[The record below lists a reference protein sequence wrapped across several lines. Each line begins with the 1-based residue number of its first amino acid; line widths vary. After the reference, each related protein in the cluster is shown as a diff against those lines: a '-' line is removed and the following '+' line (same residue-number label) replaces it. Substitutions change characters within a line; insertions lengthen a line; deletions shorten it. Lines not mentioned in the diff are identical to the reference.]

1 MQFKQA
7 VAFLFCL
14 NSTIAYAEPLEIQK
28 TIICDKASTILNG
41 LQSGKYKEMPRW
53 SGLASAEDT
62 SFVIMAN
69 ESTGSWTIVQFNAEL
84 ACILGEGKKSQVIEN
99 KSNQL

>member
-1 MQFKQA
+1 MQFKSA

-28 TIICDKASTILNG
+28 TVVCDKASTVLNG
-41 LQSGKYKEMPRW
+41 LQAGKFKEMPGW
-53 SGLASAEDT
+53 TGVASTEDT

-69 ESTGSWTIVQFNAEL
+69 ESTGTWTIVQFNAEL
-84 ACILGEGKKSQVIEN
+84 ACILGEGKNGQVIEN
-99 KSNQL
+99 KSNRL